1 MDFLNQASTVLQMGF
16 IYAIVALG
24 VYITYKILDFPDL
37 SVDGTFPL
45 GGVVFA
51 VLVTNGCPWF
61 LAMPVSFF
69 SGCAAGFVSGIL
81 HVKLKINNLLSGII
95 TMTALLSV
103 NYLIA
108 GGPSVS
114 FSQTETL
121 LSGGF
126 LSSIPRTARN
136 YVQAGFILLFV
147 VLCKV
152 LLDLFL
158 KTKSGFLLR
167 ATGDNPQLVTQMGK
181 NTDNYKMLGLMLA
194 NGLVA
199 LAGSIYCQY
208 GSVYNSDMGTGT
220 VVIALACVIIGCV
233 VAKHIRFLSD
243 TAGVAVGSVLYY
255 AVLTAA
261 LFLCGSEYTKLIVAI
276 LFVLVLLFDSGLAGR
291 TLKKIFRKRRKGD
304 AGTAIDP

>member
-1 MDFLNQASTVLQMGF
+1 MT
-16 IYAIVALG
+16 
-24 VYITYKILDFPDL
+24 
-37 SVDGTFPL
+37 
-45 GGVVFA
+45 
-51 VLVTNGCPWF
+51 
-61 LAMPVSFF
+61 
-69 SGCAAGFVSGIL
+69 GIL

-121 LSGGF
+121 LNGGF

-276 LFVLVLLFDSGLAGR
+276 LFVLVLLFDSGLVGR

>member
-37 SVDGTFPL
+37 SVDGAPSRSAGWCLPSSSRTAVPGFWQCPFPS
-45 GGVVFA
+45 FRA
-51 VLVTNGCPWF
+51 VRRDLVT
-61 LAMPVSFF
+61 
-69 SGCAAGFVSGIL
+69 GIL

-243 TAGVAVGSVLYY
+243 TAASPS
-255 AVLTAA
+255 ARCSITRCSPRRCSCAAANIPNSSWRSSSCSCCSSTAGWRGA
-261 LFLCGSEYTKLIVAI
+261 L
-276 LFVLVLLFDSGLAGR
+276 
-291 TLKKIFRKRRKGD
+291 
-304 AGTAIDP
+304 

>member
-1 MDFLNQASTVLQMGF
+1 M
-16 IYAIVALG
+16 
-24 VYITYKILDFPDL
+24 
-37 SVDGTFPL
+37 
-45 GGVVFA
+45 
-51 VLVTNGCPWF
+51 
-61 LAMPVSFF
+61 
-69 SGCAAGFVSGIL
+69 
-81 HVKLKINNLLSGII
+81 
-95 TMTALLSV
+95 
-103 NYLIA
+103 
-108 GGPSVS
+108 S

-243 TAGVAVGSVLYY
+243 TGGVAVGSVLYY

>member
-1 MDFLNQASTVLQMGF
+1 
-16 IYAIVALG
+16 
-24 VYITYKILDFPDL
+24 
-37 SVDGTFPL
+37 
-45 GGVVFA
+45 
-51 VLVTNGCPWF
+51 
-61 LAMPVSFF
+61 MPVSFV
-69 SGCAAGFVSGIL
+69 SGCAAGFVTGIL

-158 KTKSGFLLR
+158 KTKSASCCAPR
-167 ATGDNPQLVTQMGK
+167 
-181 NTDNYKMLGLMLA
+181 
-194 NGLVA
+194 
-199 LAGSIYCQY
+199 
-208 GSVYNSDMGTGT
+208 GT
-220 VVIALACVIIGCV
+220 
-233 VAKHIRFLSD
+233 IRSW
-243 TAGVAVGSVLYY
+243 SRRW
-255 AVLTAA
+255 
-261 LFLCGSEYTKLIVAI
+261 E
-276 LFVLVLLFDSGLAGR
+276 
-291 TLKKIFRKRRKGD
+291 KIPTTIKCWG
-304 AGTAIDP
+304 